1 MAPVDIRDID
11 TTPSASSAAPAVA
24 DGGRLSLDP
33 SLAQRRGINGA
44 WWPHSRDAGAE
55 LPAMLDELSARAGRV
70 SRVAVQVDAFS
81 NIPNRLTAGGHI
93 IHVAWF
99 RSMNIHTIS
108 LTMARRDNLTLL
120 VVPPQASPAHAAE
133 ALRMAS
139 AASPAGRP
147 QDILAAAG
155 ITSEESPAT
164 IGGTVSATF
173 RAPAN
178 H

>member
-1 MAPVDIRDID
+1 MAPVDIHDIK
-11 TTPSASSAAPAVA
+11 TNPSAPAAPVIA
-24 DGGRLSLDP
+24 DGERLSLDP
-33 SLAQRRGINGA
+33 SLAQRRGVNGA

-81 NIPNRLTAGGHI
+81 NIPNRLTADGHI

-99 RSMNIHTIS
+99 RSMNTHTIS

-133 ALRMAS
+133 ALKMAS
-139 AASPAGRP
+139 AGSPTGRP

-155 ITSEESPAT
+155 ITSGESPMAA
-164 IGGTVSATF
+164 GQTVSAV
-173 RAPAN
+173 
-178 H
+178 